1 MSASL
6 GYKSKCLHS
15 GGRPASS
22 HISLDHNSRLA
33 DAFAI
38 YGVPRG
44 ITQYMSRK
52 WSSGSP
58 RGASIPLD
66 SPIRRS
72 SSSGQQQLQE
82 KLVAVRKASHV
93 ILLEAM
99 QLRWD
104 PCLNFDICWKKY
116 LLLFACYSSSLR
128 QLMLMSAGVHVG
140 SWSVFVIV

>member
-1 MSASL
+1 MFCIFRL
-6 GYKSKCLHS
+6 QNWIQPHFGYKRIYLCS
-15 GGRPASS
+15 GSRPASS
-22 HISLDHNSRLA
+22 HISLDPNSRLA

-58 RGASIPLD
+58 RGASVPLE
-66 SPIRRS
+66 SPVRQS

-82 KLVAVRKASHV
+82 KLTAVRKASHV

-99 QLRWD
+99 QLRLD
-104 PCLNFDICWKKY
+104 PCLNFHIHLK
-116 LLLFACYSSSLR
+116 
-128 QLMLMSAGVHVG
+128 M
-140 SWSVFVIV
+140 

>member
-1 MSASL
+1 MQVAEPRL
-6 GYKSKCLHS
+6 CS

-22 HISLDHNSRLA
+22 HISLDPNSRLA
-33 DAFAI
+33 DAFAV

-44 ITQYMSRK
+44 IAQYMSRK

-66 SPIRRS
+66 SPIRQS
-72 SSSGQQQLQE
+72 SSSGQQQQQLQE

-104 PCLNFDICWKKY
+104 PCLKF
-116 LLLFACYSSSLR
+116 
-128 QLMLMSAGVHVG
+128 
-140 SWSVFVIV
+140 